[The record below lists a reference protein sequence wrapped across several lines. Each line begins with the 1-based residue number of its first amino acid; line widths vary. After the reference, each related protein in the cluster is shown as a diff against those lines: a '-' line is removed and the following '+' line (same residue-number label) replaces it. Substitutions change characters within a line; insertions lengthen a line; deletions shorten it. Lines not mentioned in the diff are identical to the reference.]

1 MVIYFRYLSNI
12 KIISLRV
19 LYVIDFL
26 LAAFPTSYQVSG
38 KFMFK
43 LRMNVARQ
51 SGLLNDEINI
61 LVGWRVLENKP
72 VIHTRCCFSD

>member
-19 LYVIDFL
+19 FYVVDFL
-26 LAAFPTSYQVSG
+26 SAAFPTLYQVSG

-43 LRMNVARQ
+43 LRMKVTRQ

-61 LVGWRVLENKP
+61 LVGWRALENKA
-72 VIHTRCCFSD
+72 VIH